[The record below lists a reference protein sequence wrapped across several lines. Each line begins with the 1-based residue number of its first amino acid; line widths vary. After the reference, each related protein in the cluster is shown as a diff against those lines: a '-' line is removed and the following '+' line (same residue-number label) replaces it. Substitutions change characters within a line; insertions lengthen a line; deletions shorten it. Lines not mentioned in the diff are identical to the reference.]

1 MLRISLLFKNKG
13 MMRDIKGF
21 FMITTQSYH
30 AGKNNDE
37 PLATGRPGHVTFLIP
52 PVISRVYS
60 EKKSCWRGLVVC
72 TIFISSASTKELALV
87 RILKVFSQQTVATL

>member
-1 MLRISLLFKNKG
+1 
-13 MMRDIKGF
+13 MRDIKGL

-60 EKKSCWRGLVVC
+60 EKKKLLERP
-72 TIFISSASTKELALV
+72 SSMYHFYLICKH
-87 RILKVFSQQTVATL
+87 

>member
-1 MLRISLLFKNKG
+1 

-30 AGKNNDE
+30 AAGKNNDE

-60 EKKSCWRGLVVC
+60 EKKAVGE
-72 TIFISSASTKELALV
+72 A
-87 RILKVFSQQTVATL
+87 

>member
-30 AGKNNDE
+30 ASKNNDE

-60 EKKSCWRGLVVC
+60 EKKAVGE
-72 TIFISSASTKELALV
+72 A
-87 RILKVFSQQTVATL
+87 

>member
-1 MLRISLLFKNKG
+1 

-60 EKKSCWRGLVVC
+60 EKKPVGE
-72 TIFISSASTKELALV
+72 A
-87 RILKVFSQQTVATL
+87 